1 MKVNLLEYI
10 HTIKDFPKEGIYFK
24 DIQPLLE
31 DTIAFK
37 QAITEMGRLV
47 EQPDYWVGIESRGFI
62 FAAALAATFGGG
74 LRLIRKEGKLPPYFL
89 VKESYDLEYGSDTI
103 EMKQGHG
110 SVILVDDV
118 IATGGT
124 MNASEN
130 IVSNAGYD
138 LLDKLVLIAAFTL
151 PIPVI
156 KIGIPNRYLQSC
168 S

>member
-1 MKVNLLEYI
+1 MKINLLDYI

-24 DIQPLLE
+24 DIQPLLA
-31 DTIAFK
+31 DTVAFK

-62 FAAALAATFGGG
+62 FASALAATFGGG
-74 LRLIRKEGKLPPYFL
+74 LRLIRKHGKLPPHFL

-103 EMKQGHG
+103 EMKQGNG
-110 SVILVDDV
+110 SVIIVDDV

-138 LLDKLVLIAAFTL
+138 LLDKLVLID
-151 PIPVI
+151 
-156 KIGIPNRYLQSC
+156 IGIAENNVKSLIKY
-168 S
+168 